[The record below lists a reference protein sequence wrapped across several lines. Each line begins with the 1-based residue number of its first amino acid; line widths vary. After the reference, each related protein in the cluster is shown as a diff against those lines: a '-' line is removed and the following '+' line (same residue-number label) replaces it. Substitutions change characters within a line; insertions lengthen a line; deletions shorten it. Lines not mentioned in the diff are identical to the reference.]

1 MACFLNASKRNS
13 SKTIS
18 AVIGVSEL
26 HEVKVKKNGKEIYLR
41 KILLHAARAGKSVN
55 KRQADRL
62 MLARALFLNF
72 VTMQQTVEMNNIA
85 WNLRHLTS
93 VEQIHWLS
101 AMGNVYSVTK
111 SWRNCKMLI
120 IRVCSMFL
128 WKVSAAHCRISV
140 NYTEAITLIKD

>member
-85 WNLRHLTS
+85 
-93 VEQIHWLS
+93 
-101 AMGNVYSVTK
+101 
-111 SWRNCKMLI
+111 
-120 IRVCSMFL
+120 
-128 WKVSAAHCRISV
+128 
-140 NYTEAITLIKD
+140 